1 MTLDTHVIKNKH
13 IKGAGFFKKASGIGL
28 IGIGLIGGAS
38 LFGDKAVEAVLGSVP
53 LIAGGTGLLV
63 SDIKKDKK

>member
-1 MTLDTHVIKNKH
+1 MTLDTRIIKNEH

-38 LFGDKAVEAVLGSVP
+38 LFGEQATEALLGSLP
-53 LIAGGTGLLV
+53 LIGLGTGLLV